1 MNTPSSS
8 VQSVLTPGGGADDS
22 DEPKGILP
30 LLDQL
35 LRQRDGFFDVI
46 FEGRNLGSRLRSFLL
61 IILVLS
67 AFYGMTMGAIGLTQG
82 VPRGLQQMLSSA
94 VKVPLLFLAS
104 LAVCY
109 PVLYI
114 VLVLM
119 GVRLGFAQ
127 TLSLIFMALSLN
139 SLLLASCAP
148 ITLFFALTG
157 ANYDFVKLLHVV
169 TFAFSASWAMMA
181 LWKGLQTMC
190 EKSDLYPR
198 QAIRILQ
205 VWVLV
210 FGFVGTQVAW
220 SLRPFV
226 GSPGLEF
233 QVLRMEQKG
242 NFYEA
247 VWSSVVALKKG
258 NPDPG
263 RNPPR

>member
-1 MNTPSSS
+1 MNSPSSPSS
-8 VQSVLTPGGGADDS
+8 VGLDRGDRAIAS
-22 DEPKGILP
+22 DEPKGVFS

-35 LRQRDGFFDVI
+35 LRQREGFFDAI
-46 FEGRNLGSRLRSFLL
+46 FAGRELGARLRSFLF
-61 IILVLS
+61 IIVVLS
-67 AFYGMTMGAIGLTQG
+67 AFYGVTMGAVGLTQSFS
-82 VPRGLQQMLSSA
+82 RGWMQMLSSG

-119 GVRLGFAQ
+119 GVRLDFAQ
-127 TLSLIFMALSLN
+127 TLNLIFLALSLN

-157 ANYDFVKLLHVV
+157 ANYHFVKLLHVV
-169 TFAFSASWAMMA
+169 TFTFSGSWAMMA

-205 VWVLV
+205 VWILV
-210 FGFVGTQVAW
+210 FGFVGTQMAW

-226 GSPGLEF
+226 GQPDLEF
-233 QVLRMEQKG
+233 QVFRTGQKG

-247 VWSSVVALKKG
+247 VWSSVLALRKG
-258 NPDPG
+258 TRD
-263 RNPPR
+263 